1 MAGQGRQHVYGAVS
15 GIGAGAGAAL
25 VMIIVMALLRFTLQM
40 PTVPELMLSP
50 LLRLMGGEAF
60 SAALDR
66 LYYAGRPLL
75 FTVILE
81 GTLLLGALLGLLYAW
96 LARRRPTG
104 GTLARLLNSVWGG
117 AAYGLIIGLLLNTV
131 FLPLLGQPAFADRST
146 ELYTESPV
154 PLWAGLILLA
164 LVYGLTLR
172 LLLPGSATRAADEI
186 PAPTPTPT
194 SADTATATA
203 VGRRQVL
210 RIIGGTVLALVG
222 GLVFWAGG
230 TVLNQGGLTSP
241 VGQTAAENENPAGTT
256 SSQGQSQTQNQTQA
270 GAGTSPSPTEPPQGQ
285 AGEAGATPGQAATP
299 AQTGEPATAP
309 TPEPAAQAPTGTPA
323 PTPVPVIRVQ
333 EITPTESFY
342 HVSKN
347 FFDPSPSANGWKLQI
362 RGLVDNPYELTYEQ
376 LTSMPAVNVVV
387 GMMCI
392 SNPIGGGL
400 IGNTTWK
407 GVRLADL
414 LKRARPRKGVV
425 DVALYALDG
434 YSDSITFEKAMDPNV
449 VLAWEM
455 GGRPLN
461 ATHGFPARLLVPGI
475 YGMKHVKWLTAVELV
490 DYDFKGYWQQPS
502 QGWSDPAPVQ
512 TMSRIDFPTERTL
525 SPGRISLSGIAFAG
539 DRSISRVEVSTDGG
553 QTWAEAYLKPPMSRT
568 AWVLWG
574 YDWTPPGPGTY
585 RVMVRA
591 TDGQGNL
598 QTATRTDPYP
608 NGATG
613 YHTVTYTIRG

>member
-1 MAGQGRQHVYGAVS
+1 M
-15 GIGAGAGAAL
+15 
-25 VMIIVMALLRFTLQM
+25 MIVMALLRFTLQV

-75 FTVILE
+75 FTAILE

-96 LARRRPTG
+96 LARHRPTDE
-104 GTLARLLNSVWGG
+104 TLARLLNSVWGG
-117 AAYGLIIGLLLNTV
+117 AAYGLIIGLLLNVV
-131 FLPLLGQPAFADRST
+131 FLPLLGQPAFAHRST

-172 LLLPGSATRAADEI
+172 LLLPESATRAADEI
-186 PAPTPTPT
+186 PASTPIPTATLTPT
-194 SADTATATA
+194 DTA
-203 VGRRQVL
+203 VGRRQIL

-230 TVLNQGGLTSP
+230 TVLNQGGLASP
-241 VGQTAAENENPAGTT
+241 VGQTAAENENPPGTA
-256 SSQGQSQTQNQTQA
+256 SNQAQTE
-270 GAGTSPSPTEPPQGQ
+270 AGTSPNPTAAPTATEPPQAQ
-285 AGEAGATPGQAATP
+285 ATSTPEPIDTP
-299 AQTGEPATAP
+299 AQTAGPATTS
-309 TPEPAAQAPTGTPA
+309 TPESAAQTPTDTPS

-455 GGRPLN
+455 GGQPLN

-512 TMSRIDFPTERTL
+512 TMSRIDFPTERTM
-525 SPGRISLSGIAFAG
+525 SSGRISISGIAFAG

-608 NGATG
+608 DGATG
-613 YHTVTYTIRG
+613 YHTVIYTIRG